1 MKTRISKK
9 RKKTKTSIFDF
20 EGKSDRFEIIRIL
33 KNGGIG
39 VMPTDTIYGLVGSA
53 FSKTAVRRAY
63 RVRRRNSR
71 KPFIILIYSTE
82 DLPKFSINL
91 DSALKRKLNR
101 FWPGKVSV
109 ILPCPN
115 PKFKYLHRGA
125 KSLAFRVP
133 KTSSLR
139 KILKVTGPLFAPSAN
154 LEGFPPAR
162 NLEEAIEYFGSKVD
176 FYAKGKISDKPSRI
190 IYLNALGVKVVRE

>member
-53 FSKTAVRRAY
+53 FSKTAVRRTY

-91 DSALKRKLNR
+91 DSALTRKLHR

-109 ILPCPN
+109 ILPCPT
-115 PKFKYLHRGA
+115 PTFK
-125 KSLAFRVP
+125 
-133 KTSSLR
+133 
-139 KILKVTGPLFAPSAN
+139 
-154 LEGFPPAR
+154 
-162 NLEEAIEYFGSKVD
+162 
-176 FYAKGKISDKPSRI
+176 
-190 IYLNALGVKVVRE
+190 